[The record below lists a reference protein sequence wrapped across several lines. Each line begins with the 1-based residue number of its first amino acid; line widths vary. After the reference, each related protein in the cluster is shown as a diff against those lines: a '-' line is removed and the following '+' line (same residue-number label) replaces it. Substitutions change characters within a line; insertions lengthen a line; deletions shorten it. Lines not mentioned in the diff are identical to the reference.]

1 MTNDHFFNL
10 FDENLKIVS
19 HCPVC
24 GSSYNPLEAHV
35 LAEKSDAHLVLIR
48 CRTCQTAVL
57 AVIMSSSVGVSSV
70 GLITDLSSDD
80 VMKFQDAAPVT
91 TDDVIELHQLLT
103 REKAL
108 IDKLT

>member
-1 MTNDHFFNL
+1 
-10 FDENLKIVS
+10 
-19 HCPVC
+19 
-24 GSSYNPLEAHV
+24 
-35 LAEKSDAHLVLIR
+35 
-48 CRTCQTAVL
+48 
-57 AVIMSSSVGVSSV
+57 MSSSIGVSSI

-80 VMKFQDAAPVT
+80 VLKFQDAAPVT

>member
-1 MTNDHFFNL
+1 MQNDHFFNL

-24 GSSYNPLEAHV
+24 GSSYSPLEARV
-35 LAEKSDAHLVLIR
+35 LAEKSDAHLVHIR

-57 AVIMSSSVGVSSV
+57 AVIMSSSIGVSSI

-80 VMKFQDAAPVT
+80 VLKFQDAAPVT